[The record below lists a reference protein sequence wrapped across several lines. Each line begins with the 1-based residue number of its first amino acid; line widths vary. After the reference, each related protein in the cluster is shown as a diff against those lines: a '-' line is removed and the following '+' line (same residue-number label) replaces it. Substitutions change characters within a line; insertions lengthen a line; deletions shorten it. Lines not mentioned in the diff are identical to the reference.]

1 MYLIVA
7 WINIEQ
13 YFANNFF
20 FKFGFI
26 SKTIFWR
33 SKKQHLKT
41 TFALSLLLKLQ
52 NGISCNE
59 SDDSK
64 EKVQDEIEAKLE
76 EMETG
81 KRSSGLCND
90 NNNQTG
96 SDVTND
102 LKMENGEELVK
113 TSIKFS
119 SKLPSYR
126 FYKFLVSSFLWVWVF
141 GNMIWWKFKT
151 WRKQNVQK
159 INYSF
164 YPNLLNNL
172 ICFKS
177 NNNN

>member
-1 MYLIVA
+1 MYLNV
-7 WINIEQ
+7 EQ
-13 YFANNFF
+13 HLMLELTLNNNYKFKSFSGLASYLKLYF
-20 FKFGFI
+20 GHQ
-26 SKTIFWR
+26 
-33 SKKQHLKT
+33 KKQHLKT
-41 TFALSLLLKLQ
+41 TFPLILLLKLQ

-141 GNMIWWKFKT
+141 GNMI
-151 WRKQNVQK
+151 
-159 INYSF
+159 
-164 YPNLLNNL
+164 
-172 ICFKS
+172 
-177 NNNN
+177 